1 MREDRDVSAARDL
14 STARDVS
21 AARDLSAV
29 RDISAAHDTDR
40 PSMEELTARRKA
52 NLEKTH
58 REDRPRVDEY
68 LLPGR

>member
-1 MREDRDVSAARDL
+1 MREDRDVSAARNVPAARDV
-14 STARDVS
+14 STARDV
-21 AARDLSAV
+21 
-29 RDISAAHDTDR
+29 SAAHDTDR

-52 NLEKTH
+52 NLEKMH

>member
-1 MREDRDVSAARDL
+1 MREDRDVSAARGL

-21 AARDLSAV
+21 AARDVSTA
-29 RDISAAHDTDR
+29 RDVSAARDTDR

-52 NLEKTH
+52 NLEKMH
-58 REDRPRVDEY
+58 RGDRPRVDEY